1 MEVQYHDLIKI
12 GVLFPAIPCNF
23 IVLSP
28 THIQSMQLLALSYLL
43 QPIGHIHVLSKFGGI
58 KWIIHWHH
66 KITCAKFPI
75 NLVHPFLLW
84 TTRNGEKGDYLYLY
98 FKTHGTISGL
108 RFLSDQSKGL
118 MWSVNALRPSLLY
131 YCGWR
136 DFYHLID
143 NSPP

>member
-58 KWIIHWHH
+58 KWIIH
-66 KITCAKFPI
+66 
-75 NLVHPFLLW
+75 
-84 TTRNGEKGDYLYLY
+84 
-98 FKTHGTISGL
+98 
-108 RFLSDQSKGL
+108 
-118 MWSVNALRPSLLY
+118 
-131 YCGWR
+131 
-136 DFYHLID
+136 
-143 NSPP
+143 